1 METNSN
7 NTKKPLDQQTFQ
19 IYNVQR
25 TDDPPSPSSLSLS
38 FSLFQFHISGRGQKN
53 GKREGE
59 RKAPEIEQMGARRGG
74 GKKVIKGKRRG
85 ILNTVDV
92 VPYVSNKLS
101 FACKIF

>member
-1 METNSN
+1 MKTSTN

-19 IYNVQR
+19 IYNLHR
-25 TDDPPSPSSLSLS
+25 TDDPPSLSSLS
-38 FSLFQFHISGRGQKN
+38 FSSLSAFHISGRGQKN

-59 RKAPEIEQMGARRGG
+59 RKASEKEQMGARRGG

-85 ILNTVDV
+85 ILNMVDV

-101 FACKIF
+101 FCM